1 MPNLALHISSDPMAI
16 NHPFRYAFYSLLI
29 LPLFL
34 TLYTVWPAKPDVVN
48 KVLSPPQCTGILG
61 ANVLPQGD
69 FGAGSDSILQVDPGY
84 SPTYGYSLFG
94 PPDLGNYTITNNTA
108 GWTGSADVWLD
119 IGDNSDDPEGYMMVI
134 DADLNPGIFFEQ
146 VIDVCPN
153 TTYDFSAD
161 IINLIEPAAAPL
173 LEPNVDFLVD
183 GGNEL
188 STGDIAQNGT
198 WNNYGFTFTTGPN
211 QTSITIAL
219 RNNASG
225 DAGND
230 LAIDN
235 ITIRPCVSAI
245 SLAEI
250 NPADHCPG
258 DTVTLSVSLDPGL
271 GNEFF
276 QWQVSTD
283 GGQSWVNFQAPT
295 SDTFLIAENIPNN
308 AQFQVAV
315 ASSMDNLQN
324 LVCIVTGGSLVLNY
338 NTPENCLASISTFG
352 DLCTGSLGQNVFPN
366 GDFGSGPENIL
377 PNDPGYAP
385 GYMYVLTP
393 PPDDGA
399 YTITNNTEPWG
410 DFAADS
416 WINIGDN
423 SDDPEGYMMVI
434 NASQD
439 PGLFFE
445 GTIDVCENTLYQF
458 STDVISMNIPAIS
471 DGFVEP
477 NISFLVD
484 GVDVFNTGNV
494 PIDATWRT
502 FGFSFTTAPGIT
514 QINLGIRNNTPGG
527 ANFVGNDLAID
538 NVFLGACGP
547 EVNIS
552 ELNPMTHCA
561 GDTIRLSADIG
572 AGFTN
577 PVIQWQISTD
587 GGMNFINAGSPSG
600 DNTFTSS
607 SLSANAQARAV
618 VAASLANLG
627 TPSCSILSDT
637 VFLAFDD
644 INDCLELPINVM
656 NEPCTGQLGGNI
668 VPNGDF
674 GSDSLLFAPPLA
686 DGITTY
692 SYRTDSFN
700 IDGSYTITHSLEYD
714 PCFGL
719 GPESCWIET
728 EDNSEDSLGY
738 FMVVNSDFEPGIFF
752 QSEITG
758 LCENTTYQFSADI
771 INLNNSFFYPFN
783 PNGVDTTILP
793 NVDFLVTPSGTPINV
808 LEIYPPTY
816 NTGDILNDTTWNT
829 YGFTFTMKPG
839 QTGFLLALRNN
850 APGGGGNDLGLD
862 NINISVCGPIST
874 IEPYAIC
881 PDETLTLTAN
891 IQGDQFADPA
901 IQWLES
907 TDGGQNFSLLN
918 GETDLTLDLGIP
930 TPGNQYV
937 YLVANDP
944 VSITQEN
951 CRINSEIDT
960 ISVIPVLRDTIVANL
975 CTGESIQVGNSTYST
990 TGSFTET
997 LTSSLGCDSIVQLEL
1012 TVLNAVAIDL
1022 NETICDGEVFPVGSS
1037 SYTVGGQYVDTLLAA
1052 NGCDSIVRLNLSV
1065 LDTILITNTVTLCV
1079 GETFMGQ
1086 TFSQDTTIVEQFTT
1100 NGNCDSTIVTNIQ
1113 ASSLQN
1119 FAIDGPNFIC
1129 QGNAITL
1136 SAGTQSTY
1144 LWSTGATTASI
1155 EVSTAGIYSV
1165 TVTDNLGCT
1174 AEDDLEV
1181 SISQIEATVNTTP
1194 PSCFGDSDA
1203 LISIDNISGGS
1214 GNYRFSLG
1222 NLPPQSDP
1230 LFSGLTSGTY
1240 NLIIEDMDLGCSLTR
1255 SATISTPA
1263 PLNVELGADQLIGL
1277 SDSIQLLAAVNFQ
1290 LARIVWTPAD
1300 SLSCTDCLNPIANP
1314 SSTTTYTVEAF
1325 DENGCSQTDEI
1336 TIRVQVLRR
1345 VFVPNA
1351 FSPDGDGVNDSFTIF
1366 GANEIEEITSMKIFN
1381 RWGNLLFEGGPFLPG
1396 DLSLGWD
1403 GTYRGQFVNS
1413 GVYLYFAEI
1422 RYKNGVTEVISG
1434 DVTVVR

>member
-1 MPNLALHISSDPMAI
+1 MTVNRSFRFALYSVIFLPFLPALYAGWPTKPN
-16 NHPFRYAFYSLLI
+16 
-29 LPLFL
+29 
-34 TLYTVWPAKPDVVN
+34 TVHTVM
-48 KVLSPPQCTGILG
+48 LPPQCTGVLG
-61 ANVLPQGD
+61 DNILPQGD
-69 FGAGSDSILQVDPGY
+69 FGTGSDSILQVDPGF

-146 VIDVCPN
+146 VVDVCPG

-161 IINLIEPAAAPL
+161 IINLIEPGASPL

-183 GGNEL
+183 GINEL
-188 STGDIAQNGT
+188 STGDIAQDGT
-198 WNNYGFTFTTGPN
+198 WNNYGFTFTTGPG

-219 RNNASG
+219 RNNSSG

-235 ITIRPCVSAI
+235 ITIRPCISAI
-245 SLAEI
+245 NLTEI
-250 NPADHCPG
+250 NPTTHCSG

-283 GGQSWVNFQAPT
+283 SGQTWVNFQAPS

-315 ASSMDNLQN
+315 ATSIDNLQN
-324 LVCIVTGGSLVLNY
+324 AACTVTGGSLVLNY
-338 NTPENCLASISTFG
+338 NAPEDCLASISTFG
-352 DLCTGSLGQNVFPN
+352 SLCTGSLGQNVFPN
-366 GDFGSGPENIL
+366 GDFGSGTENIL
-377 PNDPGYAP
+377 PDDPGYAP
-385 GYMYVLTP
+385 GYVYELNP
-393 PPDDGA
+393 PPDDGT

-410 DFAADS
+410 GFAADT

-458 STDVISMNIPAIS
+458 STDVIAMNIPEIS
-471 DGFVEP
+471 DGFIEP

-502 FGFSFTTAPGIT
+502 FGFSFTTAPGVT

-527 ANFVGNDLAID
+527 NSFVGNDLAID

-552 ELNPMTHCA
+552 ELNPMTYCA

-572 AGFTN
+572 AGFTD
-577 PVIQWQISTD
+577 PMIQWQISTD
-587 GGMNFINAGSPSG
+587 GGMNFINAGPPSS
-600 DNTFTSS
+600 DNTFISS
-607 SLSANAQARAV
+607 SISVNAQARAV
-618 VAASLANLG
+618 VAASSANLG

-656 NEPCTGQLGGNI
+656 NEPCTGQPGTNI

-674 GSDSLLFAPPLA
+674 GADSLLFAPALA

-692 SYRTDSFN
+692 NYRTDSFN
-700 IDGSYTITHSLEYD
+700 MEGSYTITNSLEFD
-714 PCFGL
+714 PCFGQN
-719 GPESCWIET
+719 PDSCWIAT

-738 FMVVNSDFEPGIFF
+738 FMVVNAGPEPDILF

-758 LCENTTYQFSADI
+758 LCENTTYQFSASI
-771 INLNNSFFYPFN
+771 INLANPSFFPFN
-783 PNGVDTTILP
+783 PNGIDTTILP
-793 NVDFLVTPSGTPINV
+793 NIDFLVTPSGTPINV

-850 APGGGGNDLGLD
+850 APGGNGNDLGLD

-918 GETDLTLDLGIP
+918 GETNPTLDLGIP

-960 ISVIPVLRDTIVANL
+960 ISVIPILRDTIVANL
-975 CTGESIQVGNSTYST
+975 CTGQSIQVGNTTYNT

-1012 TVLNAVAIDL
+1012 TVFNSTSIDL
-1022 NETICDGEVFPVGSS
+1022 DQTICDGEVFQVGNS
-1037 SYTVGGQYVDTLLAA
+1037 SYTTQGQYVDTLLAA
-1052 NGCDSIVRLNLSV
+1052 NGCDSIVRLNLTV
-1065 LDTILITNTVTLCV
+1065 LDTILITNTVTLCP
-1079 GETFMGQ
+1079 GDTFMGQ
-1086 TFSQDTTIVEQFTT
+1086 SFSQDTTLVEQFTT

-1113 ASSLQN
+1113 LSQLQD
-1119 FAIDGPNFIC
+1119 FAISGPNFIC
-1129 QGNAITL
+1129 QGNTSTL
-1136 SAGTQSTY
+1136 SAGTAATY
-1144 LWSTGATTASI
+1144 LWSTGSTDASI
-1155 EVSTAGIYSV
+1155 AISTAGIYSV
-1165 TVTDNLGCT
+1165 TVTDDLGCT
-1174 AEDDLEV
+1174 AEDDIEIN
-1181 SISQIEATVNTTP
+1181 ISQVEATVTTTP

-1203 LISIDNISGGS
+1203 GISIDNVTGGS
-1214 GNYRFSLG
+1214 GNYLFSLD
-1222 NLPPQSDP
+1222 NLPPQSEP
-1230 LFSGLTSGTY
+1230 LFLGLSAGTY
-1240 NLIIEDMDLGCSLTR
+1240 QVIIEDVDLGCSITR
-1255 SATISTPA
+1255 STTITSPP
-1263 PLNVELGADQLIGL
+1263 PLTVDLGEDQLIGL
-1277 SDSIQLLAAVNFQ
+1277 SDSIPLFAEVDFPIET
-1290 LARIVWTPAD
+1290 IVWTPAD

-1314 SSTTTYTVEAF
+1314 TNTTTYTVTAF
-1325 DENGCSQTDEI
+1325 DANGCSQTDEI

-1351 FSPDGDGVNDSFTIF
+1351 FSPNEDGVNDTFTIF
-1366 GANEIEEITSMKIFN
+1366 GANEIEEVTEMKIFN
-1381 RWGNLLFEGGPFLPG
+1381 RWGDLLFESGPFSPG
-1396 DLSLGWD
+1396 DIASGWN

-1422 RYKNGVTEVISG
+1422 RYKDGTTEVISG